1 MIPLV
6 TDWDRPAGLPIAKQG
21 SPTFTSS
28 ELPKDATERAGLPDG
43 LSLVRN
49 RITAKSV
56 MGSAPSKS
64 ADNSSP
70 SCSLQVKRVAFPA
83 TWWLVTTNPSFD
95 MMTPLPV
102 DLAFIILPPEPFS
115 ETTSMR
121 TIAG

>member
-6 TDWDRPAGLPIAKQG
+6 TDWDSPAGLPIAKQG
-21 SPTFTSS
+21 SPTLTSS
-28 ELPKDATERAGLPDG
+28 ELPKTATERAGRPVG
-43 LSLVRN
+43 LSLIRK
-49 RITAKSV
+49 RMTAKSV

-83 TWWLVTTNPSFD
+83 TWWLVTTKPSLEI
-95 MMTPLPV
+95 MTPLPV

-115 ETTSMR
+115 DTTSMR